1 LSAIELAQLQTA
13 LETLL
18 SPFDYVRIGA
28 WRRRV
33 RHTVQA
39 LLGAD
44 SSVSLLQIPGEPA
57 FDTDDFTP
65 LAEYGAS
72 YHRFDRVD
80 QYRDLGTVAFIWR
93 VVGHLW
99 ERPSPAAWLA
109 SEFYNDWVVRN
120 HLCQPR
126 GLNLALPAGQLVI
139 GPPQGEDVAALYFYQ
154 NAERPA
160 IDAERQLVLLRT
172 LLPAFRAG
180 TYLALRVGTR
190 GNLADLVGTLSEGVV
205 LLDERARVVY
215 ENPAFRELLAGDPDG
230 ARIERECV
238 RAGRLV
244 LTLAAAQRPKSCPEE
259 IIGPRATA
267 LRSGTA
273 AYRLRSALVGP
284 GVLDIGPMALLVLER
299 TTPTGRL
306 LERFRTRFRLT
317 PRELAVS
324 RLLAEGRSNEEVAR
338 LLGVSIHTARRH
350 VEHVLMKLGVHSR
363 AAVGATLRE
372 ERPDLRRDDRAWS
385 AVTTSSIPTQT
396 ETSAWDTTTAAT

>member
-1 LSAIELAQLQTA
+1 MSTGFSAIELARLQTA

-28 WRRRV
+28 WRTRV

-57 FDTDDFTP
+57 FDTDDVTP
-65 LAEYGAS
+65 LADGAY
-72 YHRFDRVD
+72 YHRSDRVHK
-80 QYRDLGTVAFIWR
+80 YRDRGTVAFIWR
-93 VVGHLW
+93 VVGHLGQ
-99 ERPSPAAWLA
+99 RPSPAAWLA

-139 GPPQGEDVAALYFYQ
+139 GPPQGEDVAALYCYQ

-190 GNLADLVGTLSEGVV
+190 GNLADLVGTLPEGVV

-215 ENPAFRELLAGDPDG
+215 ENPAFHELLAEDPD

-238 RAGRLV
+238 RAGRFV
-244 LTLAAAQRPKSCPEE
+244 LTLAAAKRAKSCPEE

-284 GVLDIGPMALLVLER
+284 GVLDIGPMALVVLER

-372 ERPDLRRDDRAWS
+372 ERPDRA
-385 AVTTSSIPTQT
+385 AG
-396 ETSAWDTTTAAT
+396 

>member
-1 LSAIELAQLQTA
+1 LSTGFSAIELARLQTA

-28 WRRRV
+28 WRTRV

-57 FDTDDFTP
+57 FDTDDVTP
-65 LAEYGAS
+65 LADGAY
-72 YHRFDRVD
+72 YHRSDRVHK
-80 QYRDLGTVAFIWR
+80 YRDRGTVAFIWR
-93 VVGHLW
+93 VVGHLGQ
-99 ERPSPAAWLA
+99 RPSPAAWLA

-190 GNLADLVGTLSEGVV
+190 GNLADLVGTLPEGVV

-215 ENPAFRELLAGDPDG
+215 ENPAFHELLAEDPD

-238 RAGRLV
+238 RAGRFV
-244 LTLAAAQRPKSCPEE
+244 LTLAAAKRAKSCPEE

-284 GVLDIGPMALLVLER
+284 GVLDIGPMALVVLER

-372 ERPDLRRDDRAWS
+372 ERPDRA
-385 AVTTSSIPTQT
+385 AG
-396 ETSAWDTTTAAT
+396 

>member
-1 LSAIELAQLQTA
+1 LSTGFSAIELARLQTA

-28 WRRRV
+28 WRTRV

-57 FDTDDFTP
+57 FDTDDVTP
-65 LAEYGAS
+65 LADGAY
-72 YHRFDRVD
+72 YHRSDRVHK
-80 QYRDLGTVAFIWR
+80 YRDRGTVAFIWR
-93 VVGHLW
+93 VVGHLGQ
-99 ERPSPAAWLA
+99 RPSPAAWLA

-139 GPPQGEDVAALYFYQ
+139 GPPQGEDVAALYCYQ

-190 GNLADLVGTLSEGVV
+190 GNLADLVGTLPEGVV

-215 ENPAFRELLAGDPDG
+215 ENPAFHELLAEDPD

-238 RAGRLV
+238 RAGRFV
-244 LTLAAAQRPKSCPEE
+244 LTLAAAKRAKSCPEE

-284 GVLDIGPMALLVLER
+284 GVLDIGPMALVVLER

-372 ERPDLRRDDRAWS
+372 ERPDRA
-385 AVTTSSIPTQT
+385 AG
-396 ETSAWDTTTAAT
+396 

>member
-1 LSAIELAQLQTA
+1 LFTGLSAIELAQLQTA

-28 WRRRV
+28 WRTRV

-65 LAEYGAS
+65 LTEYGAY
-72 YHRFDRVD
+72 YHPFERVD
-80 QYRDLGTVAFIWR
+80 KYRDRGTVAFIWR
-93 VVGHLW
+93 VVGHLG

-139 GPPQGEDVAALYFYQ
+139 GPPQGEDVAALYCYQ

-180 TYLALRVGTR
+180 TYLALRVGT
-190 GNLADLVGTLSEGVV
+190 LSEGVL
-205 LLDERARVVY
+205 LLDERAHVVY
-215 ENPAFRELLAGDPDG
+215 ENPAFRELLAEDPDA

-244 LTLAAAQRPKSCPEE
+244 LTLAAAKRRKSCPEE
-259 IIGPRATA
+259 IFGPGATA

-273 AYRLRSALVGP
+273 AYRLRGALVGP
-284 GVLDIGPMALLVLER
+284 GVLDIGPMALVVLER
-299 TTPTGRL
+299 TTPTGRF

-372 ERPDLRRDDRAWS
+372 ERPDRA
-385 AVTTSSIPTQT
+385 AG
-396 ETSAWDTTTAAT
+396 